1 MSELEFS
8 DLCIVVEDL
17 PTRAQSLGEEE
28 QADVLGGWG
37 WYRRR
42 RRRRYR
48 RSRRARYARR
58 RAYLR
63 RRAYARRRYM
73 MRRRRRSFRIPAQ
86 GGFPLADGLVLLAR
100 CVPRLAQRTFPI
112 EGPSGP
118 SFFVPN
124 SHKMGTGL

>member
-37 WYRRR
+37 FWR

-63 RRAYARRRYM
+63 RRAYARRR
-73 MRRRRRSFRIPAQ
+73 
-86 GGFPLADGLVLLAR
+86 
-100 CVPRLAQRTFPI
+100 
-112 EGPSGP
+112 
-118 SFFVPN
+118 
-124 SHKMGTGL
+124 